1 MFKIL
6 TERIGVDENKFVR
19 RILVESE
26 TDLTSLPTD
35 TAPSSVA
42 HTVGMGSVW
51 ELGLDGT
58 WHESSVGSGGGGIGE
73 LDYIIGSDN
82 GLPYVQDA

>member
-6 TERIGVDENKFVR
+6 TERMGTDENKFVR
-19 RILVESE
+19 KILVESE
-26 TDLTSLPTD
+26 SDLANIPTN

-42 HTVGMGSVW
+42 HTAGMDSVW

-58 WHESSVGSGGGGIGE
+58 WHEINVGSGGGVGG